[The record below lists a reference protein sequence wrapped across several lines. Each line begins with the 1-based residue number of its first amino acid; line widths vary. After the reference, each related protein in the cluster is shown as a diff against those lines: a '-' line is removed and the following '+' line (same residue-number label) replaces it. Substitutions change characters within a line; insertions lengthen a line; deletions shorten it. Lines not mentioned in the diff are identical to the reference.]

1 MQSTPFY
8 RKLPPQQTPLTQFQ
22 PSLAAATSTPDATKP
37 PSSHGGRPSTP
48 LKMFTQ
54 TPPSAQGTGVSDP
67 GTLDQGSAASA
78 VSISSSAHSRK
89 PSFRSS
95 PVAIRLPALSAK
107 GSYSYGSVGTVAI
120 PRMSIHETG
129 RRSSDLIQ
137 QMDRETPFYGQET
150 GRPGADLLLKSNE
163 HVKKWAASR
172 SRNVQVEDVEDDM
185 PYAFDIDDS
194 ELEYFDILLW
204 IIY

>member
-1 MQSTPFY
+1 
-8 RKLPPQQTPLTQFQ
+8 
-22 PSLAAATSTPDATKP
+22 
-37 PSSHGGRPSTP
+37 
-48 LKMFTQ
+48 
-54 TPPSAQGTGVSDP
+54 
-67 GTLDQGSAASA
+67 
-78 VSISSSAHSRK
+78 
-89 PSFRSS
+89 
-95 PVAIRLPALSAK
+95 
-107 GSYSYGSVGTVAI
+107 
-120 PRMSIHETG
+120 MSIHETG